1 MKNNPMG
8 IRGLDHF
15 SIPVSDTR
23 RSLTF
28 YEAIFGATVFRDE
41 IGSYEFGFSPEDK
54 RLGRSEHIF
63 VEIAGQRVELLGQ
76 DPGGQSPL
84 GTHHAFAIGPNDV
97 DVIQEHLRAHG
108 VPFNG
113 PATHRGTAA
122 VSIYFNDPDGHE
134 LEFVCWD
141 GYPRLSEVRLLQQIE
156 RVNTRFDWD
165 PVARHARSKAGAAS
179 QA

>member
-15 SIPVSDTR
+15 SIPVKDTR

-28 YEAIFGATVFRDE
+28 YEAIFGATVYRDE
-41 IGSYEFGFSPEDK
+41 IGSYEFGFSDEDK

-76 DPGGQSPL
+76 DPGGKTPL

-97 DVIQEHLRAHG
+97 DVIQAHLRQHG
-108 VPFNG
+108 VPFYG
-113 PATHRGTAA
+113 PATHAGTAA
-122 VSIYFNDPDGHE
+122 VSIYFSDPDGHA

-141 GYPRLSEVRLLQQIE
+141 GYPRLSEVPLLQHIE
-156 RVNTRFDWD
+156 RIDTSFDWD
-165 PVARHARSKAGAAS
+165 PETRQARPKATAATR
-179 QA
+179 